1 MSIEIT
7 TAFKKQYE
15 ASFKLVYQQM
25 VSQLS
30 GTVRN
35 ETQNAEVKFWDFVG
49 ATTAVRDRARGSA
62 TPRINTP
69 HTRRACKLHS
79 LTWADTTS
87 DLDKIQAMADPTSDY
102 LRAGVAAIRRGEDEL
117 LLEAAYAD
125 VLTGKEGTT
134 TVTAATECYKVNGD
148 GTAAAP
154 GTALSGT
161 TETGLTIAKLA
172 LIGARMDDKS
182 VPTEDRYLI
191 ANSDQKWY
199 LLGSA
204 KATNADYAGQ
214 MRALMRGE
222 IPTFLGFHFIW
233 LPSDRFTANTTDTGC
248 YQCVAYQRD
257 AMLLAMAKDVTT
269 EVDRLPDEN
278 YDVQAFAEQMAGA
291 VRLQADGVVPILLK
305 KAPGMDFTQA

>member
-15 ASFKLVYQQM
+15 ASFRLVYQQ
-25 VSQLS
+25 LEGKLR

-69 HTRRACKLHS
+69 HSRRACKLHS

-102 LRAGVAAIRRGEDEL
+102 LRAGVGAIRRGEDEL
-117 LLEAAYAD
+117 ILEAAYAD

-148 GTAAAP
+148 GTAAAA
-154 GTALSGT
+154 GTALTNT
-161 TETGLTIAKLA
+161 TETGLTIAKIGM
-172 LIGARMDDKS
+172 IGARLDDKS
-182 VPTEDRYLI
+182 VPSEGRFIVCNT
-191 ANSDQKWY
+191 DQKWY
-199 LLGSA
+199 LLGST
-204 KATNADYAGQ
+204 KVTSADYATVK
-214 MRALMRGE
+214 ALAQGD
-222 IPTFLGFHFIW
+222 INTFMGFNFVW
-233 LPSDRFTANTTDTGC
+233 LPSDRFTANATDTGC
-248 YQCVAYQRD
+248 YQCVAYQRE
-257 AMLLAMAKDVTT
+257 AMLLAMAKDITT
-269 EVDRLPDEN
+269 KMDQLPTEN

-291 VRLQADGVVPILLK
+291 VRLQADGVIPILLK
-305 KAPGMDFTQA
+305 KAPGCDFTQS